1 MVLIL
6 FRIPKRFQMLYVRFM
21 SDNYKNWATKRN
33 TGMRVSWHYSPAPGP
48 NVKPYTGYTAQ
59 KTNKAFIHLANVIN
73 EHNGV
78 PQDLQELMKDIR
90 ADKLINEEPQCT
102 LGKNK
107 TKTWY
112 EKNYDLIS
120 SKYKDTSKAPIYKN
134 EITEDVLDTAAEL
147 WLTVMLCTDL
157 TKESLPKTSCLT

>member
-1 MVLIL
+1 
-6 FRIPKRFQMLYVRFM
+6 
-21 SDNYKNWATKRN
+21 
-33 TGMRVSWHYSPAPGP
+33 
-48 NVKPYTGYTAQ
+48 
-59 KTNKAFIHLANVIN
+59 
-73 EHNGV
+73 
-78 PQDLQELMKDIR
+78 MKDIR

-147 WLTVMLCTDL
+147 WMTVMLCTDF